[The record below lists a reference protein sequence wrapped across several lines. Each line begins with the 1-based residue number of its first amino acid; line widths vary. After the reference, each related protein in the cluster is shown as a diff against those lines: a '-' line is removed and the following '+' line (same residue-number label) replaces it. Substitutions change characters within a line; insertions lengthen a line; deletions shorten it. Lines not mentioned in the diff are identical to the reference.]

1 MFLSNFLL
9 SIYKY
14 TDVLSVCAC
23 MFSCKMLFLKLRL
36 NIEQLYMLEAINT
49 LNLFKQLDA
58 RVHVILFPNL
68 RYLVCLQFFSI
79 TKKFFSR

>member
-14 TDVLSVCAC
+14 TDELFYVCMYVFLQDA
-23 MFSCKMLFLKLRL
+23 LFKTRL

-58 RVHVILFPNL
+58 RYP
-68 RYLVCLQFFSI
+68 CDSFS
-79 TKKFFSR
+79 